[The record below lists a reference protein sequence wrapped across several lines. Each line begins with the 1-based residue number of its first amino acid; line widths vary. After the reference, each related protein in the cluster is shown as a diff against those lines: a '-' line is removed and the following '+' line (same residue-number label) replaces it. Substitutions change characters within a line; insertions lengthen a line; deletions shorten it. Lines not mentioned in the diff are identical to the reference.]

1 MEVPVAFAEP
11 VELLPPGRMLRL
23 ARLSVLDRAGL
34 IGVTVMTLLA
44 LAAPLIAPHNPTAQV
59 GSPFLGPGHGGLL
72 GTDDLGRDLFSRV
85 LYGMRTSWFSALLV
99 VAVSA
104 VIGGAIGLLAGVK
117 GGKTDAVLMRLTDL
131 MLALPGPV
139 LAIAVIVAIGPG
151 LSHVLLAVL
160 IVWWPY
166 YARIVRGEA
175 RALVVRP
182 HVEAARVIG
191 LGTVSVARRHVMPAV
206 LPPVLVAASVD
217 LGALVLTLAGLSFI
231 GLGAPPPAPE
241 LGAMSANGLVYL
253 FGHPMIAL
261 APAVAVAALAF
272 FANLAGDGLRNLL
285 EDV

>member
-1 MEVPVAFAEP
+1 MAFAEP
-11 VELLPPGRMLRL
+11 AELLRPGRF
-23 ARLSVLDRAGL
+23 ARLSRLSVIDRAGL
-34 IGVTVMTLLA
+34 AGIALLTLVA
-44 LAAPLIAPHNPTAQV
+44 LAVPWIAPHGPTAQV
-59 GSPFLGPGHGGLL
+59 GVPFLGAGHGGLL
-72 GTDDLGRDLFSRV
+72 GTDDLGRDLLSRV

-99 VAVSA
+99 VAVSV
-104 VIGGAIGLLAGVK
+104 VIGGAIGLLAGVA
-117 GGKTDAVLMRLTDL
+117 GGRTDAILMRLTDL
-131 MLALPGPV
+131 ALALPGPV

-151 LSHVLLAVL
+151 LGHVLIAVL

-175 RALVVRP
+175 RALAVRP
-182 HVEAARVIG
+182 HVDAARVIG
-191 LGTVSVARRHVMPAV
+191 LSLPRLAVRHVMPGV

-241 LGAMSANGLVYL
+241 LGAMSSDGLVYL
-253 FGHPMIAL
+253 FGHPLIPI

>member
-1 MEVPVAFAEP
+1 MAFAEP
-11 VELLPPGRMLRL
+11 VDLMRPGRFLRL
-23 ARLSVLDRAGL
+23 SRLSVIDRAGL
-34 IGVTVMTLLA
+34 AGVVALTLVA
-44 LAAPLIAPHNPTAQV
+44 LAVPWIAPHGPTSQV
-59 GSPFLGPGHGGLL
+59 GVPFLGPGHGGLL
-72 GTDDLGRDLFSRV
+72 GTDDLGRDLLSRV
-85 LYGMRTSWFSALLV
+85 LYGMRTSWFSALGV
-99 VAVSA
+99 VIVS
-104 VIGGAIGLLAGVK
+104 VVLGGAIGLLAGVR
-117 GGKTDAVLMRLTDL
+117 GGRTDAVLMRLTDL
-131 MLALPGPV
+131 ALALPGPV

-151 LSHVLLAVL
+151 LGHVLIAVL

-182 HVEAARVIG
+182 HVDAARVIG
-191 LGTVSVARRHVMPAV
+191 LGTSRLALRHVMPGV

-241 LGAMSANGLVYL
+241 LGAMSSDGLVYL
-253 FGHPMIAL
+253 FGHPMIPA

>member
-1 MEVPVAFAEP
+1 MSLAGSVEP
-11 VELLPPGRMLRL
+11 LHPARPRRL
-23 ARLSVLDRAGL
+23 KRLSILDRVGLAGVAAL
-34 IGVTVMTLLA
+34 TLVSLTVPWLA
-44 LAAPLIAPHNPTAQV
+44 SNDPTSQV
-59 GSPFLGPGHGGLL
+59 GIPFLAPGQGGLL

-85 LYGMRTSWFSALLV
+85 LYGMRTSWFSALAV
-99 VAVSA
+99 VAVSV

-117 GGKTDAVLMRLTDL
+117 GGRTDAVLMRITDL
-131 MLALPGPV
+131 ALALPGPV

-151 LSHVLLAVL
+151 LEHVLLAVL
-160 IVWWPY
+160 LVWWPY

-182 HVEAARVIG
+182 HFESARVIG
-191 LGTVSVARRHVMPAV
+191 LSTFTLARRHVMPGV
-206 LPPVLVAASVD
+206 LPTILVTASVD

-241 LGAMSANGLVYL
+241 LGAMSSGGLVYL
-253 FGHPMIAL
+253 FGHPTIPL
-261 APAVAVAALAF
+261 ASAVAVAALAF

>member
-1 MEVPVAFAEP
+1 MAFAEP
-11 VELLPPGRMLRL
+11 VELLPPSRMIRFS
-23 ARLSVLDRAGL
+23 RLSALDRVGL
-34 IGVTVMTLLA
+34 IGVAAMTLAA
-44 LAAPLIAPHNPTAQV
+44 LAVPLIAPGSPTAQI
-59 GSPFLGPGHGGLL
+59 GHPFLGPGHGGLL

-99 VAVSA
+99 VAVSV
-104 VIGGAIGLLAGVK
+104 VIGGVIGLLAGVK

-175 RALVVRP
+175 RALAVRP
-182 HVEAARVIG
+182 HVDAARVIG
-191 LGTVSVARRHVMPAV
+191 LKTPGLARRHVMPAV

-261 APAVAVAALAF
+261 APAVAVAVLAF
-272 FANLAGDGLRNLL
+272 LANLAGDGLRNLL

>member
-1 MEVPVAFAEP
+1 MALAEP
-11 VELLPPGRMLRL
+11 VELLRPARFLRIS
-23 ARLSVLDRAGL
+23 RLSVIDRVGL
-34 IGVTVMTLLA
+34 GGVVVLTLIA
-44 LAAPLIAPHNPTAQV
+44 LVVPWIAPHSPATQV
-59 GSPFLGPGHGGLL
+59 GAPFLGTGHGGLL
-72 GTDDLGRDLFSRV
+72 GTDDLGRDLLSRV
-85 LYGMRTSWFSALLV
+85 LYGMRTSWFSALAV
-99 VAVSA
+99 VAVSV

-117 GGKTDAVLMRLTDL
+117 GGRTDAALMRLTDL
-131 MLALPGPV
+131 ALALPGPV

-151 LSHVLLAVL
+151 LGHVLIAVL

-175 RALVVRP
+175 RALAVRP
-182 HVEAARVIG
+182 HVDAARVIG
-191 LGTVSVARRHVMPAV
+191 LPTWRLAIRHVMPGV

-241 LGAMSANGLVYL
+241 LGAMSSDGLVYL
-253 FGHPMIAL
+253 FGHPMIPL

>member
-1 MEVPVAFAEP
+1 MAFAEP
-11 VELLPPGRMLRL
+11 VDLLRPGRFLRL
-23 ARLSVLDRAGL
+23 SRLSVIDLAGL
-34 IGVTVMTLLA
+34 AGVVALTLVA
-44 LAAPLIAPHNPTAQV
+44 LAVPWIAPHGPTSQV
-59 GSPFLGPGHGGLL
+59 GAPFLGPGHGGLL
-72 GTDDLGRDLFSRV
+72 GTDDLGRDLLSRV
-85 LYGMRTSWFSALLV
+85 LYGMRTSWFSALGV
-99 VAVSA
+99 VTVS
-104 VIGGAIGLLAGVK
+104 VVLGGAVGLLAGVR
-117 GGKTDAVLMRLTDL
+117 GGRTDAVLMRLTDL
-131 MLALPGPV
+131 ALALPGPV

-151 LSHVLLAVL
+151 LGHVLIAVL

-182 HVEAARVIG
+182 HVDAARVIG
-191 LGTVSVARRHVMPAV
+191 LGTSRLALRHVMPGV

-241 LGAMSANGLVYL
+241 LGAMSSDGLVYL
-253 FGHPMIAL
+253 FGHPMIPV

>member
-1 MEVPVAFAEP
+1 MAFAEP
-11 VELLPPGRMLRL
+11 VELLPPGRMIRFS
-23 ARLSVLDRAGL
+23 RLSALDRVGL
-34 IGVTVMTLLA
+34 IGVATMTVAA
-44 LAAPLIAPHNPTAQV
+44 LAVPLIAPGSPTAQI
-59 GSPFLGPGHGGLL
+59 GHPFLGPGHGGLL

-99 VAVSA
+99 VAVSV
-104 VIGGAIGLLAGVK
+104 VIGGTIGLLAGVK
-117 GGKTDAVLMRLTDL
+117 SGNTDAVLMRLTDL

-151 LSHVLLAVL
+151 LSHVLIAVL

-175 RALVVRP
+175 RALAVRP
-182 HVEAARVIG
+182 HVDAARVIG
-191 LGTVSVARRHVMPAV
+191 LKTAGLARWHVMPAV

-261 APAVAVAALAF
+261 APAVAVAVLAF
-272 FANLAGDGLRNLL
+272 LANLAGDGLRNLL

>member
-1 MEVPVAFAEP
+1 MAFAEP
-11 VELLPPGRMLRL
+11 AELLRPGRFLRL
-23 ARLSVLDRAGL
+23 SRLSVIDRAGL
-34 IGVTVMTLLA
+34 AGIAALTLIA
-44 LAAPLIAPHNPTAQV
+44 LAVPLIAPHSPTAPV
-59 GSPFLGPGHGGLL
+59 GAPFLGAGHGGLL
-72 GTDDLGRDLFSRV
+72 GTDDLGRDLLSRV

-99 VAVSA
+99 VAVSV
-104 VIGGAIGLLAGVK
+104 VIGGAVGLLAGVA
-117 GGKTDAVLMRLTDL
+117 GGRTDAILMRLTDL
-131 MLALPGPV
+131 ALALPGPV

-151 LSHVLLAVL
+151 LGHVLIAVL

-175 RALVVRP
+175 RALTVRP
-182 HVEAARVIG
+182 HVDAARVVG
-191 LGTVSVARRHVMPAV
+191 LSLPRLAVRHVMPGV

-241 LGAMSANGLVYL
+241 LGAMSSDGLVYL
-253 FGHPMIAL
+253 FGHPLIPI

>member
-1 MEVPVAFAEP
+1 MAFAEP
-11 VELLPPGRMLRL
+11 VDLLPPGRFVRL
-23 ARLSVLDRAGL
+23 GRLSVIDRAGL
-34 IGVTVMTLLA
+34 AGVIALTLVA
-44 LAAPLIAPHNPTAQV
+44 LAVPWIAPHDPTGQV
-59 GSPFLGPGHGGLL
+59 GVPFLGPGHGGLL
-72 GTDDLGRDLFSRV
+72 GTDDLGRDLLSRV
-85 LYGMRTSWFSALLV
+85 LYGMRTSWFSALGV
-99 VAVSA
+99 VAVS
-104 VIGGAIGLLAGVK
+104 VVTGGAIGLLAGVR
-117 GGKTDAVLMRLTDL
+117 GGRADAVLMRLTDL
-131 MLALPGPV
+131 ALALPGPV

-151 LSHVLLAVL
+151 LGHVLIAVL

-182 HVEAARVIG
+182 HVDAARVIG
-191 LGTVSVARRHVMPAV
+191 LGTSRLALRHVMPGV

-241 LGAMSANGLVYL
+241 LGAMSSDGLVYL
-253 FGHPMIAL
+253 FGHPMIPL

>member
-1 MEVPVAFAEP
+1 MALAEP
-11 VELLPPGRMLRL
+11 VDLLRPARFLRL
-23 ARLSVLDRAGL
+23 SRLSVIDRAGL
-34 IGVTVMTLLA
+34 AGVVVLTLIA
-44 LAAPLIAPHNPTAQV
+44 LVVPWIAPHSPTTQV
-59 GSPFLGPGHGGLL
+59 GAPFLGAGHGGLL
-72 GTDDLGRDLFSRV
+72 GTDDLGRDLLSRV
-85 LYGMRTSWFSALLV
+85 LYGMRTSWFSALAV
-99 VAVSA
+99 VAVSV

-117 GGKTDAVLMRLTDL
+117 GGRTDAALMRLTDL
-131 MLALPGPV
+131 ALALPGPV

-151 LSHVLLAVL
+151 LGHVLLAVL

-175 RALVVRP
+175 RALAVRP
-182 HVEAARVIG
+182 HVDAARVVG
-191 LGTVSVARRHVMPAV
+191 LPTWRLALRHVMPGV

-241 LGAMSANGLVYL
+241 LGAMSSDGLVYL
-253 FGHPMIAL
+253 FGHPMIPL

>member
-1 MEVPVAFAEP
+1 MAFAEP
-11 VELLPPGRMLRL
+11 VELLPPSRMIRF
-23 ARLSVLDRAGL
+23 ARLSALDRVGL
-34 IGVTVMTLLA
+34 IGVAAMTLAA
-44 LAAPLIAPHNPTAQV
+44 LAVPFIAPGSPTAQI
-59 GSPFLGPGHGGLL
+59 GHPFLGPGHGGLL

-99 VAVSA
+99 VAVSV
-104 VIGGAIGLLAGVK
+104 VIGGVIGLLAGVK

-151 LSHVLLAVL
+151 LSHVLIAVL
-160 IVWWPY
+160 TVWWPY

-175 RALVVRP
+175 RALAVRP
-182 HVEAARVIG
+182 HVDAARVIG
-191 LGTVSVARRHVMPAV
+191 LKTASLARRHVMPAV

-261 APAVAVAALAF
+261 APAVAVAVLAF
-272 FANLAGDGLRNLL
+272 LANLAGDGLRNLL

>member
-1 MEVPVAFAEP
+1 MGFAEP
-11 VELLPPGRMLRL
+11 AELLRPGRFLRL
-23 ARLSVLDRAGL
+23 SRLSVIDRAGL
-34 IGVTVMTLLA
+34 AGIAALTLIA
-44 LAAPLIAPHNPTAQV
+44 LAVPLIAPHSPTAPV
-59 GSPFLGPGHGGLL
+59 GAPFLGLGHGGLL
-72 GTDDLGRDLFSRV
+72 GTDDLGRDLLSRV

-99 VAVSA
+99 VAVS
-104 VIGGAIGLLAGVK
+104 VVVGGAVGLLAGVA
-117 GGKTDAVLMRLTDL
+117 GGRTDAILMRLTDL
-131 MLALPGPV
+131 ALALPGPV

-151 LSHVLLAVL
+151 LGHVLIAVL

-175 RALVVRP
+175 RALAVRP
-182 HVEAARVIG
+182 HVDAARVVG
-191 LGTVSVARRHVMPAV
+191 LSLPRLAVRHVMPGV

-241 LGAMSANGLVYL
+241 LGAMSSDGLVYL
-253 FGHPMIAL
+253 FGHPLIPI

>member
-1 MEVPVAFAEP
+1 MAFAEP
-11 VELLPPGRMLRL
+11 VDLLPPGRFVRL
-23 ARLSVLDRAGL
+23 GRLSVIDRAGL
-34 IGVTVMTLLA
+34 AGVVALTLVA
-44 LAAPLIAPHNPTAQV
+44 LAVPWIAPHDPTGQV
-59 GSPFLGPGHGGLL
+59 GVPFLGPGHGGLL
-72 GTDDLGRDLFSRV
+72 GTDDLGRDLLSRV
-85 LYGMRTSWFSALLV
+85 LYGMRTSWFSALGV
-99 VAVSA
+99 VAVS
-104 VIGGAIGLLAGVK
+104 VVTGGAIGLLAGVR
-117 GGKTDAVLMRLTDL
+117 GGRTDAVLMRLTDL
-131 MLALPGPV
+131 TLALPGPV

-151 LSHVLLAVL
+151 LGHVLIAVL

-182 HVEAARVIG
+182 HVDAARVIG
-191 LGTVSVARRHVMPAV
+191 LGTSRLALRHVMPGV

-241 LGAMSANGLVYL
+241 LGAMSSDSLVYL
-253 FGHPMIAL
+253 FGHPMIPL

>member
-1 MEVPVAFAEP
+1 MALAEP
-11 VELLPPGRMLRL
+11 VDLLRPARFLRL
-23 ARLSVLDRAGL
+23 SRLSVIDRAGL
-34 IGVTVMTLLA
+34 AGVVVLTLIA
-44 LAAPLIAPHNPTAQV
+44 LVVPWIAPHSPTTQV
-59 GSPFLGPGHGGLL
+59 GAPFLGAGHGGLL
-72 GTDDLGRDLFSRV
+72 GTDDLGRDLLSRV
-85 LYGMRTSWFSALLV
+85 LYGMRTSWFSALAV
-99 VAVSA
+99 VAVSV
-104 VIGGAIGLLAGVK
+104 VIGGAIGLLAGVR
-117 GGKTDAVLMRLTDL
+117 GGRTDAALMRLTDL
-131 MLALPGPV
+131 ALALPGPV

-151 LSHVLLAVL
+151 LGHVLLAVL

-175 RALVVRP
+175 RALAVRP
-182 HVEAARVIG
+182 HVDAARVVG
-191 LGTVSVARRHVMPAV
+191 LPTWRLALRHVMPGV

-241 LGAMSANGLVYL
+241 LGAMSSDGLVYL
-253 FGHPMIAL
+253 FGHPMIPL